1 MTEIAEVE
9 RPSALTGVVPVM
21 VVVKALGLPGM
32 KRTVPSTFKT
42 GVTIDRVLLSAF
54 FELSVQVETPKVFET
69 EQSE

>member
-1 MTEIAEVE
+1 LIEIAEVE
-9 RPSALTGVVPVM
+9 RLSALTGVVPEM
-21 VVVKALGLPGM
+21 VVVKALGLPAM
-32 KRTVPSTFKT
+32 KRTVPSAFTT